1 MNILFVETS
10 INPNLG
16 GIERVT
22 YSLSH
27 EFEKN
32 GNSCY
37 YAYAKEDYNEI
48 SEYKKIRIDYS
59 GSFVILECELLRFIR
74 NNNINVII
82 NQDLYSKNIINFY
95 KQHKDKLVFK
105 LIN

>member
-22 YSLSH
+22 YTLSR

-37 YAYAKEDYNEI
+37 YAYAREDYDEI
-48 SEYKKIRIDYS
+48 CEHKKIKIDYS
-59 GSFVILECELLRFIR
+59 GNFVKLESTLLDFIHI
-74 NNNINVII
+74 NNT
-82 NQDLYSKNIINFY
+82 LLSRKSG
-95 KQHKDKLVFK
+95 
-105 LIN
+105 